1 MLREQV
7 ITPRNARNATTRNAT
22 KKQRPVTRGATRQS
36 VSTTRRIVGYLPLV
50 AKLLFAVCAVLF
62 VVAAYRAAASAA
74 FFEIRRVDVSGTAR
88 ASARDIEAITR
99 RVAGSA
105 GVWRADI
112 ERVSAEVERLPW
124 VRAAV
129 VTRVLPTSLRVR
141 VTEREPQAVV
151 RLSES
156 GRLAWVD
163 TEGVMLGAVSPT
175 DQTPVFFVRGWDETR
190 SDAARR
196 ENRERIE
203 RYAEILRDWQAAGM
217 ANRISEVNLED
228 LRDVRAALAGEDSNI
243 EVRLGGEDF
252 GNRLRRAL
260 RVLDDERRTP
270 RGALITRLDATV
282 DRRVIVGFSSNVG
295 TNTAPNDS
303 GSRESVGDGN
313 RENATS
319 NNRAR
324 ERATPGN
331 AGRNTEEASTR
342 ARNER
347 RRDEERTRRERARE
361 TNTNRTRTNDTTR
374 RSPATNERPRRAG

>member
-7 ITPRNARNATTRNAT
+7 ITPRNARSATTRNAT

-36 VSTTRRIVGYLPLV
+36 VSTTRRIASYLPLV
-50 AKLLFAVCAVLF
+50 AKLLFAVCAALF
-62 VVAAYRAAASAA
+62 VIAAYRAAASAA
-74 FFEIRRVDVSGTAR
+74 FFEIRRVDVGGTAR

-105 GVWRADI
+105 GVWNADI

-217 ANRISEVNLED
+217 ASRISEVNLED

-282 DRRVIVGFSSNVG
+282 DRRVIVGFSSNAV
-295 TNTAPNDS
+295 TNAAPS
-303 GSRESVGDGN
+303 ESVGDGN
-313 RENATS
+313 REEATS

-324 ERATPGN
+324 ERTTPRD
-331 AGRNTEEASTR
+331 AGRNTEETNAR
-342 ARNER
+342 AGNER
-347 RRDEERTRRERARE
+347 RRDDERTRRERARE
-361 TNTNRTRTNDTTR
+361 TNANRTRTNDTTR